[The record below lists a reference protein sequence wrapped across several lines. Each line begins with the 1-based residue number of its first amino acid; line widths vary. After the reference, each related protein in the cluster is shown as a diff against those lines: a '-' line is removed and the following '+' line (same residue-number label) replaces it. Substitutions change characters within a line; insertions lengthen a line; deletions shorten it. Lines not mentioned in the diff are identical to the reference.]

1 MECKSPAVCTPNS
14 KMVLFDV
21 PQHKHADLI
30 PPFTRA
36 VKTKFLKWLSI
47 PGNVNASA

>member
-1 MECKSPAVCTPNS
+1 MECKSPAVWPPNS
-14 KMVLFDV
+14 KMVLFDAT
-21 PQHKHADLI
+21 QHKHADLI

-36 VKTKFLKWLSI
+36 VKTKFLKWLAI